1 MAGITVSH
9 LSFTYPQETVSALR
23 DVSFSV
29 EEGEFLTLIGPSG
42 GGKSTLLR
50 ALKPAL
56 TPHGSFTGEI
66 SFFGEPLSAL
76 DARRQAA
83 EIGFVLQKPDEQI
96 VTDRVWHEL
105 AFGMESLGFATPV
118 IRRRVA
124 EMASFFGIEEW
135 FSRPVPAAKALS
147 GQNRQPLGEAGDG
160 HGEKYA
166 HCRGGPHRRQGAL
179 PNSMA
184 HDKGVRPVIKLL

>member
-9 LSFTYPQETVSALR
+9 LSFTYPQETVPALR

-29 EEGEFLTLIGPSG
+29 EEGEFLTVIGPSG

-135 FSRPVPAAKALS
+135 FSRPVDALS
-147 GQNRQPLGEAGDG
+147 SN
-160 HGEKYA
+160 H
-166 HCRGGPHRRQGAL
+166 HRLR
-179 PNSMA
+179 
-184 HDKGVRPVIKLL
+184 

>member
-9 LSFTYPQETVSALR
+9 LSFTYPQETVPALR

-83 EIGFVLQKPDEQI
+83 EIGFVLQKPDDQI

-105 AFGMESLGFATPV
+105 AFGMESLGFASREKNVRSFSAPV
-118 IRRRVA
+118 MFINIFFSALRNGSPARWRPCPA
-124 EMASFFGIEEW
+124 DRSSF
-135 FSRPVPAAKALS
+135 
-147 GQNRQPLGEAGDG
+147 
-160 HGEKYA
+160 
-166 HCRGGPHRRQGAL
+166 
-179 PNSMA
+179 
-184 HDKGVRPVIKLL
+184 

>member
-9 LSFTYPQETVSALR
+9 LSFTYPQETVPALR

-29 EEGEFLTLIGPSG
+29 EEGEFLTVIGPSG

-56 TPHGSFTGEI
+56 TPHGSFTGDI

-105 AFGMESLGFATPV
+105 AFGMETFP
-118 IRRRVA
+118 RRSSAAAWRRWRA
-124 EMASFFGIEEW
+124 FSALRNGSPARWRPCPAGRSSF
-135 FSRPVPAAKALS
+135 
-147 GQNRQPLGEAGDG
+147 
-160 HGEKYA
+160 
-166 HCRGGPHRRQGAL
+166 
-179 PNSMA
+179 
-184 HDKGVRPVIKLL
+184 

>member
-23 DVSFSV
+23 DVSFTV

-66 SFFGEPLSAL
+66 SFFGEPLSAAMR
-76 DARRQAA
+76 ARYLAIIAHFPASVKSSCERRANIYCLLSA
-83 EIGFVLQKPDEQI
+83 SSTSAMMKRGRRFV
-96 VTDRVWHEL
+96 
-105 AFGMESLGFATPV
+105 SL
-118 IRRRVA
+118 
-124 EMASFFGIEEW
+124 
-135 FSRPVPAAKALS
+135 
-147 GQNRQPLGEAGDG
+147 
-160 HGEKYA
+160 
-166 HCRGGPHRRQGAL
+166 
-179 PNSMA
+179 
-184 HDKGVRPVIKLL
+184 